1 MITSQDTKPTG
12 PEVTINVVGPA
23 KTVQMCTNQEQPTDP
38 WLTND
43 PWRTATAAVA
53 LPPGPSAAN
62 ALQEM
67 EDRLEQTLLAKLPT
81 HHDMEVDEQES
92 RLQYL
97 EQQVQQLA
105 SRQGALE
112 ATVTDHHAQS
122 TAQVQSLQQQMM
134 VQMDMQSKQMQGM
147 LTDQMNRLEAHPC
160 KETSN

>member
-1 MITSQDTKPTG
+1 MAQVVITSQDTKPTG
-12 PEVTINVVGPA
+12 PEVTTNVVGPA

-97 EQQVQQLA
+97 EQQVPAAGQPPRSLRSHRHRPSCSEHSPGAKLA
-105 SRQGALE
+105 TADDGA
-112 ATVTDHHAQS
+112 DGHA
-122 TAQVQSLQQQMM
+122 VQA
-134 VQMDMQSKQMQGM
+134 DA
-147 LTDQMNRLEAHPC
+147 RYAH
-160 KETSN
+160 